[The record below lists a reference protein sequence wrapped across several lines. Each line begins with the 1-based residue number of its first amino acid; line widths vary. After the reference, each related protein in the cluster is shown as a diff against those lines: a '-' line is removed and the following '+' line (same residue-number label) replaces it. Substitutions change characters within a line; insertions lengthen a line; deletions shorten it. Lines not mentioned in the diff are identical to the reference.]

1 MQAPPKITRILTV
14 LAVTLALAGCALPA
28 PVAPP
33 REAPALPAATP
44 SGVDLTDFA
53 EVVTRARPAAEQLC
67 REVSPHL
74 NCNFLIV
81 IDDRPGQP
89 PNAFHLRDRRGRP
102 VIGFTSSFLAEMRN
116 ADEIAMVLG
125 HEAGH
130 HIADHLPRLQREAE
144 VGAAIGGAAAMLSGL
159 DRESTREFV
168 NAAAL
173 VRQRRYAQVFELEAD
188 QIGTLI
194 AHRAG
199 FDPRR
204 GAGLLRRTPDPGNR
218 FLATHPPSAERLRVI
233 ERTIARIEAGQTS

>member
-1 MQAPPKITRILTV
+1 MQAPRTITRILTV
-14 LAVTLALAGCALPA
+14 LAVALALAGCALPA
-28 PVAPP
+28 PVTPM
-33 REAPALPAATP
+33 RDLPAATP
-44 SGVDLTDFA
+44 SGVDLTGFA

-67 REVSPHL
+67 LEVSPHL
-74 NCNFLIV
+74 NCDFLIV
-81 IDDRPGQP
+81 IDDRPDQP

-102 VIGFTSSFLAEMRN
+102 VIGFTSAFLAELRN
-116 ADEIAMVLG
+116 GDEIAMVLG